1 MFDGDGAAGAGDDGA
16 LVSIALDGVAGGLAL
31 GCGEAGEA
39 GGALVAITFD
49 AAGLA
54 GDAGEP
60 GAAGEPGEPGASD
73 SSETQ
78 GSTAGSSEIT
88 N

>member
-1 MFDGDGAAGAGDDGA
+1 MMFDGDFAAGAGDDGA
-16 LVSIALDGVAGGLAL
+16 LVAIALEGIAGAL
-31 GCGEAGEA
+31 EPGCGEA

-54 GDAGEP
+54 GEAGD
-60 GAAGEPGEPGASD
+60 AGEPGEPGASD

-78 GSTAGSSEIT
+78 GSTVGSSEIT